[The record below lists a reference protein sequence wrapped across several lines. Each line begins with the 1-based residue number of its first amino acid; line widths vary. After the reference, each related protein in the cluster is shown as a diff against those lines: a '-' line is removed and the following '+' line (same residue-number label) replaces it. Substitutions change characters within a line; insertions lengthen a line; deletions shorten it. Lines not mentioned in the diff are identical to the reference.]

1 MRDGNEP
8 LLIFDC
14 DGVLVDS
21 EPVSIA
27 VLLDML
33 SHLGVEMGEEEAYN
47 RFLGRSV
54 SSMTTTL
61 FEDYGVETDI
71 DFLDHMR
78 VTLFE
83 RFRTELKPIPGIFET
98 LDRLSQPRCVASSS
112 QPERIRYSLGLT
124 GLLDRL
130 EPHIFS
136 ATMVKNGKPAPDL
149 FLHAAR
155 EMEISPER
163 CIVIEDSPAGIA
175 AAKAA
180 GMTVFAFTGGSHARF
195 PAFREKIAG
204 LGADAVFD
212 AMPDLVQ
219 LVGGYLGRDGSD
231 KQVERGAL

>member
-1 MRDGNEP
+1 MRDGTGP

-21 EPVSIA
+21 EPVSIS

-54 SSMTTTL
+54 ASMTTTL
-61 FEDYGVETDI
+61 FEEYGIETDI
-71 DFLDHMR
+71 DFLEHMR
-78 VTLFE
+78 ATLFE
-83 RFRTELKPIPGIFET
+83 RFRTELRPIDGIAET
-98 LDRLSQPRCVASSS
+98 LDRLVAFKRCVASSS

-124 GLLDRL
+124 GLIDKF
-130 EPHIFS
+130 EPHVFS

-155 EMEISPER
+155 QMGTDPR
-163 CIVIEDSPAGIA
+163 QCIVIEDSPAGIA

-180 GMTVFAFTGGSHARF
+180 GMAVFAFTGGSHARF
-195 PAFREKIAG
+195 PAFREKN
-204 LGADAVFD
+204 
-212 AMPDLVQ
+212 
-219 LVGGYLGRDGSD
+219 
-231 KQVERGAL
+231 RGARGQCHV